1 MPTYAAP
8 RKRMETTNGK
18 HTKGKPTSEN
28 KQGHFSQKSKN
39 QRKGKDGLPKH
50 PILQGLLLLV
60 HLFDFFDHSRCLYND
75 RMKEDSGGV
84 PTYGRWRRCDFW
96 HEKTGSFPR

>member
-1 MPTYAAP
+1 MLPHENVWKQPMENIP
-8 RKRMETTNGK
+8 RGSRLQVKINRANFPKKER
-18 HTKGKPTSEN
+18 E
-28 KQGHFSQKSKN
+28 
-39 QRKGKDGLPKH
+39 RKGKDGLPKH

-84 PTYGRWRRCDFW
+84 PTYGRWLLGFLA
-96 HEKTGSFPR
+96 